1 MVVISVKSE
10 EAMTAVPSS
19 TSSLPYDGELSDSDL
34 DESNYHFQS
43 NEGSFQA
50 VACSSSSL
58 AMHPA
63 LINESRG
70 ISFRNILYHRQITSV
85 VPEFKKRL
93 RNSKYYLCVLS
104 SLLMVPILAIVLS
117 KVQEPKKLTIVLFT
131 LLIIFFIAEMASF
144 YGMSTFDNASKGV
157 FTHEICAYIH
167 GMNMVASVVL
177 FLICC
182 SLFLDF

>member
-19 TSSLPYDGELSDSDL
+19 TSSLPYDE
-34 DESNYHFQS
+34 
-43 NEGSFQA
+43 
-50 VACSSSSL
+50 
-58 AMHPA
+58 
-63 LINESRG
+63 
-70 ISFRNILYHRQITSV
+70 
-85 VPEFKKRL
+85 
-93 RNSKYYLCVLS
+93 YYLCVLS